1 MRTTVFALREAD
13 DRERGRSKTKTRNRK
28 IRRGLGLR
36 DFGVAASACGGGR
49 GVITERE
56 SRGRRAMSEDRNE
69 DDPIMDLWYSN
80 WEQQCVE
87 ALEAEP
93 DYETQ
98 LHSEKEL
105 YTQQMWTSF
114 QTTASAIAQLYKD
127 RTQGVSLWLPFQTAA
142 GTVTSMYKDSVDS
155 VRRCS
160 ELGGEVGRQKRSKEI
175 MNWARKKRR
184 MIRREDLLAYLAGK
198 PPPPRPHSHRSS
210 PKPRSCGSPP
220 SQSSTPSMVVS
231 PTSTIG
237 NDPDPELHT
246 FREAIA
252 LSAADHS
259 LCLWAKGCTV
269 VLKCASRL
277 GRRRDSAMQRNLLF
291 HDC

>member
-1 MRTTVFALREAD
+1 MCS
-13 DRERGRSKTKTRNRK
+13 GQ
-28 IRRGLGLR
+28 
-36 DFGVAASACGGGR
+36 GVS
-49 GVITERE
+49 IERE
-56 SRGRRAMSEDRNE
+56 SRGRRAMSEDRSE
-69 DDPIMDLWYSN
+69 EDPIMDLWYSN

-98 LHSEKEL
+98 LHNEKEL
-105 YTQQMWTSF
+105 YSQQMWTSF

-142 GTVTSMYKDSVDS
+142 GTVTSLYKDSVDS
-155 VRRCS
+155 MRRCS
-160 ELGGEVGRQKRSKEI
+160 DLGIEMGRQKRSKEI

-210 PKPRSCGSPP
+210 PKPRMMVCGSPP
-220 SQSSTPSMVVS
+220 SQSSTPSMVVA
-231 PTSTIG
+231 PTQTAG

-252 LSAADHS
+252 LSGSPMSRRTGRQAELSAFISSEFARHH
-259 LCLWAKGCTV
+259 KRP
-269 VLKCASRL
+269 AS
-277 GRRRDSAMQRNLLF
+277 
-291 HDC
+291 HDVDMGSPTHKRSRFM